1 MNVCRT
7 TGLTIEQQERW
18 PFLYSHLSSDI
29 EVPSL
34 TNIDEQFIIEMDK
47 EISKI
52 IKNVGDAKSKSRESL
67 TRHLTRLLERRFQK
81 NAKVEAFGSSVT
93 GLSLG
98 TGDLDLCLSF
108 KKEQPKKVLRKVAG
122 LLREEGMMDI
132 QQIPKASIP
141 IVKFKDSRS
150 GLDVDISIE
159 NRLAIHNSKM
169 LKGYAQDKRVR
180 EFILMVK
187 YWASRRGINTAYEG
201 TLSSYAWT
209 LIAIQHLQMTNPP
222 VAPNRQK
229 GTKPNLIEIHGNS
242 FDVSSDSSSFE
253 SKNQQTLAPLLIG
266 FFDRFA
272 TRWDWN
278 EMVVSIRNGSH
289 LNAEKKKWS
298 HSGPLPLEVVTGQSK
313 NRMEHIMPIED
324 PFDHEH
330 DLSRV
335 VKAEGAMTIQEEFMR
350 ALHLLSE
357 GTSWKEICKPIFE
370 IDEEPEDFF
379 HDLRTQNTDVLV
391 KTVEEMKFEVSQIE
405 EHIHSLVTERQNS
418 KELLD
423 LLRGT
428 LQETRNVKSNRQSI
442 LSELRPL
449 SMKVQVLRQ
458 TRDGINDRIAIPT
471 KRIHQEMVR
480 MFNSLTSEVDV
491 FNTQSLGREKGDFS
505 YFFELQAMYKASL
518 ESNQAHQEFIR
529 LRREQNKEYKALKE
543 TRTEEENV
551 LNRLIEGNPE
561 LKGINLHPKTV
572 KEYQHNANKLQKS
585 INIQY
590 SKKHELRREIG
601 RVEAWIRIASSKNK
615 RRQRIDSKPRQN
627 LRQAPPVNINEVRER
642 ASSGGSFS
650 LNELD
655 ALLSKR
661 GISGIESKE
670 KSPTSNQSDRRKS
683 GRKKS
688 TYRVDPR
695 QGRKRGKK
703 QSRNNV

>member
-1 MNVCRT
+1 MTACRT
-7 TGLTIEQQERW
+7 TGLTLEQQERW

-29 EVPSL
+29 EIPSL
-34 TNIDEQFIIEMDK
+34 TDVDEQFIIEMDK

-52 IKNVGDAKSKSRESL
+52 LKHIGDGKAKSRESL
-67 TRHLTRLLERRFQK
+67 TRHLTGLLQRRFQR
-81 NAKVEAFGSSVT
+81 NAKVQAFGSSVT

-132 QQIPKASIP
+132 QQIPKAKIP
-141 IVKFKDSRS
+141 IVKFTDSRS

-159 NRLAIHNSKM
+159 NRLAIYNSKM
-169 LKGYAQDKRVR
+169 LKSYAQDKRVR
-180 EFILMVK
+180 EFILMIK
-187 YWASRRGINTAYEG
+187 YWAGRRGINTAFEG

-209 LIAIQHLQMTNPP
+209 LISIQHLQMTNPP

-229 GTKPNLIEIHGNS
+229 GNKKNLFEINGTSYDISH
-242 FDVSSDSSSFE
+242 DSSPFE
-253 SKNQQTLAPLLIG
+253 SENQQTLASLLIA

-278 EMVVSIRNGSH
+278 EMVVSIRNGSP
-289 LNAEKKKWS
+289 LNAEKKKWT
-298 HSGPLPLEVVTGQSK
+298 HTGPLPLEVVTGQSN

-324 PFDHEH
+324 PFDHDH

-335 VKAEGAMTIQEEFMR
+335 VKPEGAMTIQEEFMR

-357 GTSWKEICKPIFE
+357 GTSWKQICTPVME

-379 HDLRTQNTDVLV
+379 HDLRTQNTDTL
-391 KTVEEMKFEVSQIE
+391 KTTLEEMKAKVTGVE
-405 EHIHSLVTERQNS
+405 EHIQSLVTERQNS

-442 LSELRPL
+442 LAELRPL
-449 SMKVQVLRQ
+449 SMKVQELRQ

-471 KRIHQEMVR
+471 KRIRQEMVR
-480 MFNSLTSEVDV
+480 MFDSLTAEVDI
-491 FNTQSLGREKGDFS
+491 FNTQNLGKERGDFS
-505 YFFELQAMYKASL
+505 YFFELQAMYKASI
-518 ESNQAHQEFIR
+518 ESNEAHQEFIR
-529 LRREQNKEYKALKE
+529 LKREQNKEYKALKK
-543 TRTEEENV
+543 TNSEEEDV
-551 LNRLIEGNPE
+551 LNRLIEKNPE

-572 KEYQHNANKLQKS
+572 KEFQHNANKLQKS

-590 SKKHELRREIG
+590 SKKHELKREIG
-601 RVEAWIRIASSKNK
+601 RIEAWIRIAASKGNQ
-615 RRQRIDSKPRQN
+615 RQRNDSKPRVHR
-627 LRQAPPVNINEVRER
+627 RQAPAVNINEVRER

-655 ALLSKR
+655 AILSEG
-661 GISGIESKE
+661 GIKTIESKE
-670 KSPTSNQSDRRKS
+670 KSSTITQSERRKS
-683 GRKKS
+683 GRKKA

-695 QGRKRGKK
+695 QGRKRGNK
-703 QSRNNV
+703 QSRK

>member
-1 MNVCRT
+1 MTVCKA
-7 TGLTIEQQERW
+7 TGLTLEQQERW
-18 PFLYSHLSSDI
+18 PFLYNHLSSDI
-29 EVPSL
+29 DIPSL
-34 TNIDEQFIIEMDK
+34 TNIDEEYMIELNK
-47 EISKI
+47 ELTKI
-52 IKNVGDAKSKSRESL
+52 LKHVGDGKARSRESL
-67 TRHLTRLLERRFQK
+67 TKHLTGLLQRRFQR
-81 NAKVEAFGSSVT
+81 NAKVQAFGSSVT

-132 QQIPKASIP
+132 QQIPKAKIP
-141 IVKFKDSRS
+141 IVKFTDSRS

-159 NRLAIHNSKM
+159 NRLAIYNSKM
-169 LKGYAQDKRVR
+169 LKNYAQDKRVR
-180 EFILMVK
+180 EFILMIK

-209 LIAIQHLQMTNPP
+209 LISIQHLQMTNPP

-229 GTKPNLIEIHGNS
+229 GNKKNLLEINGQSYDISN
-242 FDVSSDSSSFE
+242 DSSRFE
-253 SKNQQTLAPLLIG
+253 SKNQQTLASLLVS

-278 EMVVSIRNGSH
+278 EMVVSIRNGGP
-289 LNAEKKKWS
+289 LNAEKKKWT
-298 HSGPLPLEVVTGQSK
+298 HTGPLPLEVVTGQSN

-335 VKAEGAMTIQEEFMR
+335 VKPEGAMTIQEEFMR

-357 GTSWKEICKPIFE
+357 GKSWKHICTPIMD

-379 HDLRTQNTDVLV
+379 HDLRTQNTDVL
-391 KTVEEMKFEVSQIE
+391 KTSLEAMKSEVIDVE
-405 EHIHSLVTERQNS
+405 EHIQSLVTERQNS

-428 LQETRNVKSNRQSI
+428 LKETRNVKSNRQSI

-449 SMKVQVLRQ
+449 SLKVQELRK
-458 TRDGINDRIAIPT
+458 TRDGINERIAIPT

-480 MFNSLTSEVDV
+480 MFDSLTSEVDV
-491 FNTQSLGREKGDFS
+491 FNTQSLGRERGDFS
-505 YFFELQAMYKASL
+505 YFFELQAMYKASI
-518 ESNQAHQEFIR
+518 ESNEAHQEFIR
-529 LRREQNKEYKALKE
+529 LRREQNKEYKALKD
-543 TRTEEENV
+543 TNSQEEDV
-551 LNRLIEGNPE
+551 LNRLIEKNPE

-572 KEYQHNANKLQKS
+572 KEFQQNANKLQKS

-590 SKKHELRREIG
+590 SKKHELKREIG
-601 RVEAWIRIASSKNK
+601 RIEAWIRIAANK
-615 RRQRIDSKPRQN
+615 GQQRQRKDSKPRVN
-627 LRQAPPVNINEVRER
+627 RRQAPSVNINEVRER

-655 ALLSKR
+655 ALLSKG
-661 GISGIESKE
+661 GISGIESTKP
-670 KSPTSNQSDRRKS
+670 SSTSNQSERRKS

-703 QSRNNV
+703 QSRK

>member
-1 MNVCRT
+1 MTTCRT
-7 TGLTIEQQERW
+7 TGLTSEQQERW

-29 EVPSL
+29 EIPSL
-34 TNIDEQFIIEMDK
+34 TDVDEQFIMEMDK

-52 IKNVGDAKSKSRESL
+52 LKHIGDGKAKSRESL
-67 TRHLTRLLERRFQK
+67 TRHLTGLLQRRFQR
-81 NAKVEAFGSSVT
+81 NAKVQAFGSSVT

-132 QQIPKASIP
+132 QQIPKAKIP
-141 IVKFKDSRS
+141 IVKFTDSRS

-159 NRLAIHNSKM
+159 NRLAIYNSKM

-180 EFILMVK
+180 EFILMIK
-187 YWASRRGINTAYEG
+187 YWASRRGINTAFEG

-209 LIAIQHLQMTNPP
+209 LISIQHLQMTNPP

-229 GTKPNLIEIHGNS
+229 GGKKNLFEING
-242 FDVSSDSSSFE
+242 VSYDISNDSSPFE
-253 SKNQQTLAPLLIG
+253 SKNQQTLAPLLIS

-278 EMVVSIRNGSH
+278 AMVVSIRNGSP
-289 LNAEKKKWS
+289 LNAEKKRWT
-298 HSGPLPLEVVTGQSK
+298 HTGPLPLEVVTGQSN

-335 VKAEGAMTIQEEFMR
+335 VKPEGAMTIQEEFMR

-357 GTSWKEICKPIFE
+357 GKSWKQICTPVME
-370 IDEEPEDFF
+370 MDEEPEDFF
-379 HDLRTQNTDVLV
+379 HDLRTQNTDIL
-391 KTVEEMKFEVSQIE
+391 KKSLEGMKSEVTHVE
-405 EHIHSLVTERQNS
+405 EHIQSLVTERQNS

-428 LQETRNVKSNRQSI
+428 MQETRNVKSNRQSI

-449 SMKVQVLRQ
+449 SMKVQELRQ
-458 TRDGINDRIAIPT
+458 TRDGINERIAIPT

-480 MFNSLTSEVDV
+480 MFGSLTSEVDV
-491 FNTQSLGREKGDFS
+491 FNAQSLGRERGDFS
-505 YFFELQAMYKASL
+505 YFFELQAMYKASI
-518 ESNQAHQEFIR
+518 ESNEAHQEFIR
-529 LRREQNKEYKALKE
+529 LRREQNKEYKALKD
-543 TRTEEENV
+543 TNLQEEDV
-551 LNRLIEGNPE
+551 LKRLIEKNPE
-561 LKGINLHPKTV
+561 LEGINLHPKTV
-572 KEYQHNANKLQKS
+572 KEFQLNANKLQKS

-590 SKKHELRREIG
+590 SKKHELKREIG
-601 RVEAWIRIASSKNK
+601 RIEAWIRIATSKSNQ
-615 RRQRIDSKPRQN
+615 RQRKDSKPREN
-627 LRQAPPVNINEVRER
+627 RRQAPSVNINEVRER

-655 ALLSKR
+655 ALLSKG
-661 GISGIESKE
+661 GISGIESTQR
-670 KSPTSNQSDRRKS
+670 PATANQSDRRKS
-683 GRKKS
+683 GRKKPA
-688 TYRVDPR
+688 YRVDPR

-703 QSRNNV
+703 QSRK

>member
-1 MNVCRT
+1 MTACRT
-7 TGLTIEQQERW
+7 TGLTLEQQERW

-29 EVPSL
+29 EIPSL
-34 TNIDEQFIIEMDK
+34 TDVDEQFIIEMDK

-52 IKNVGDAKSKSRESL
+52 LKHIGDGKAKSRESL
-67 TRHLTRLLERRFQK
+67 TRHLTGLLQRRFQR
-81 NAKVEAFGSSVT
+81 NAKVQAFGSSVT

-132 QQIPKASIP
+132 QQIPKAKIP
-141 IVKFKDSRS
+141 IVKFTDSRS

-159 NRLAIHNSKM
+159 NRLAIYNSKM
-169 LKGYAQDKRVR
+169 LKSYAQDKRVR
-180 EFILMVK
+180 EFILMIK
-187 YWASRRGINTAYEG
+187 YWAGRRGINTAFEG

-209 LIAIQHLQMTNPP
+209 LISIQHLQMTNPP

-229 GTKPNLIEIHGNS
+229 GNKKNLFEINGTSYDISH
-242 FDVSSDSSSFE
+242 DSSPFE
-253 SKNQQTLAPLLIG
+253 SENQQTLASLIIA

-278 EMVVSIRNGSH
+278 EMVVSIRNGSP
-289 LNAEKKKWS
+289 LNAEKKKWT
-298 HSGPLPLEVVTGQSK
+298 HTGPLPLEVVTGQSN

-324 PFDHEH
+324 PFDHDH

-335 VKAEGAMTIQEEFMR
+335 VKPEGAMTIQEEFMR

-357 GTSWKEICKPIFE
+357 GTSWKQICTPVME

-379 HDLRTQNTDVLV
+379 HDLRTQNTDTL
-391 KTVEEMKFEVSQIE
+391 KTTLEEMKAKVTGVE
-405 EHIHSLVTERQNS
+405 EHIQSLVTERQNS

-442 LSELRPL
+442 LAELRPL
-449 SMKVQVLRQ
+449 SMKVQELRQ

-471 KRIHQEMVR
+471 KRIRQEMVR
-480 MFNSLTSEVDV
+480 MFDSLTAEVDI
-491 FNTQSLGREKGDFS
+491 FNTQNLGKERGDFS
-505 YFFELQAMYKASL
+505 YFFELQAMYKASI
-518 ESNQAHQEFIR
+518 ESNEAHQEFIR
-529 LRREQNKEYKALKE
+529 LRREQNKEYKALKK
-543 TRTEEENV
+543 TNSEEEDV
-551 LNRLIEGNPE
+551 LNRLIEKNPE

-572 KEYQHNANKLQKS
+572 KEFQHNANKLQKS

-590 SKKHELRREIG
+590 SKKHELKREIG
-601 RVEAWIRIASSKNK
+601 RIEAWIRIAASKGNQ
-615 RRQRIDSKPRQN
+615 RQRNDSKPRVHR
-627 LRQAPPVNINEVRER
+627 RQAPAVNINEVRER

-655 ALLSKR
+655 AILSEG
-661 GISGIESKE
+661 GIKTIESKE
-670 KSPTSNQSDRRKS
+670 KSSTITQSERRKS
-683 GRKKS
+683 GRKKA

-695 QGRKRGKK
+695 QGRKRGNK
-703 QSRNNV
+703 QSRK

>member
-1 MNVCRT
+1 MTACRT
-7 TGLTIEQQERW
+7 TGLTLEQQERW

-29 EVPSL
+29 EIPSL
-34 TNIDEQFIIEMDK
+34 TDVDEQFIIEMDK

-52 IKNVGDAKSKSRESL
+52 LKHIGDGKAKSRESL
-67 TRHLTRLLERRFQK
+67 TRHLTGLLQRRFQR
-81 NAKVEAFGSSVT
+81 NAKVQAFGSSVT

-132 QQIPKASIP
+132 QQIPKAKIP
-141 IVKFKDSRS
+141 IVKFTDSRS

-159 NRLAIHNSKM
+159 NRLAIYNSKM
-169 LKGYAQDKRVR
+169 LKSYAQDKRVR
-180 EFILMVK
+180 EFILMIK
-187 YWASRRGINTAYEG
+187 YWAGRRGINTAFEG

-209 LIAIQHLQMTNPP
+209 LISIQHLQMTNPP

-229 GTKPNLIEIHGNS
+229 GNKKNLFEINGTSYDISH
-242 FDVSSDSSSFE
+242 DSSPFE
-253 SKNQQTLAPLLIG
+253 SENQQTLASLIIA

-278 EMVVSIRNGSH
+278 EMVVSIRNGSP
-289 LNAEKKKWS
+289 LNAEKKKWT
-298 HSGPLPLEVVTGQSK
+298 HTGPLPLEVVTGQSN

-324 PFDHEH
+324 PFDHDH

-335 VKAEGAMTIQEEFMR
+335 VKPEGAMTIQEEFMR

-357 GTSWKEICKPIFE
+357 GTSWKQICTPVME

-379 HDLRTQNTDVLV
+379 HDLRTQNTDTL
-391 KTVEEMKFEVSQIE
+391 KTTLEEMKAEVTGVE
-405 EHIHSLVTERQNS
+405 EHIQSLVTERQNS

-442 LSELRPL
+442 LAELRPL
-449 SMKVQVLRQ
+449 SMKVQELRQ

-471 KRIHQEMVR
+471 KRIRQEMVR
-480 MFNSLTSEVDV
+480 MFDSLTAEVDI
-491 FNTQSLGREKGDFS
+491 FNTQNLGKERGDFS
-505 YFFELQAMYKASL
+505 YFFELQAMYKASI
-518 ESNQAHQEFIR
+518 ESNEAHQEFIR
-529 LRREQNKEYKALKE
+529 LRREQNKEYKALKK
-543 TRTEEENV
+543 TNSEEEDV
-551 LNRLIEGNPE
+551 LNRLIEKNPE

-572 KEYQHNANKLQKS
+572 KEFQHNANKLQKS

-590 SKKHELRREIG
+590 SKKHELKREIG
-601 RVEAWIRIASSKNK
+601 RIEAWIRIAASKGNQ
-615 RRQRIDSKPRQN
+615 RQRNDSKPRVHR
-627 LRQAPPVNINEVRER
+627 RQAPAVNINEVRER

-655 ALLSKR
+655 AILSEG
-661 GISGIESKE
+661 GIKTIESKE
-670 KSPTSNQSDRRKS
+670 KSSTITQSERRKS
-683 GRKKS
+683 GRKKA

-695 QGRKRGKK
+695 QGRKRGNK
-703 QSRNNV
+703 QSRK

>member
-1 MNVCRT
+1 MTACKI
-7 TGLTIEQQERW
+7 TGLTLEQQERW
-18 PFLYSHLSSDI
+18 PFLYSHLSTDI
-29 EVPSL
+29 DIPSL
-34 TNIDEQFIIEMDK
+34 NDIDGEYLIEMEK

-52 IKNVGDAKSKSRESL
+52 LKHVGDGKARSRESL
-67 TRHLTRLLERRFQK
+67 TRHLTGLLQRRFQR
-81 NAKVEAFGSSVT
+81 NAKVQAFGSSVT

-132 QQIPKASIP
+132 QQIPKAKIP
-141 IVKFKDSRS
+141 IVKFTDTRS

-159 NRLAIHNSKM
+159 NRLAIYNSKM

-180 EFILMVK
+180 EFILMIK
-187 YWASRRGINTAYEG
+187 YWASRRGINTAFEG

-209 LIAIQHLQMTNPP
+209 LISIQHLQMTNPP

-229 GTKPNLIEIHGNS
+229 GIKKNLIEIDGNTYDIS
-242 FDVSSDSSSFE
+242 NDVSAFE
-253 SKNQQTLAPLLIG
+253 SKNQQTLASLLIA

-278 EMVVSIRNGSH
+278 EMVVSIRNGSP
-289 LNAEKKKWS
+289 LNAEKKRWT
-298 HSGPLPLEVVTGQSK
+298 HTGPLPLEVVTGQSN
-313 NRMEHIMPIED
+313 NRMEHVMPIED

-335 VKAEGAMTIQEEFMR
+335 VKPEGAMTIQEEFMR

-357 GTSWKEICKPIFE
+357 GKSWKQICTPVME

-379 HDLRTQNTDVLV
+379 HDLRTQNTDVL
-391 KTVEEMKFEVSQIE
+391 KTSLEGMKSEVTSVE
-405 EHIHSLVTERQNS
+405 EHIQSLVTERQNS

-428 LQETRNVKSNRQSI
+428 LRETRNVKSNRQSI

-449 SMKVQVLRQ
+449 SMKVQELRK

-480 MFNSLTSEVDV
+480 MFDSLTSEVDV
-491 FNTQSLGREKGDFS
+491 FNTQTLGREKGDFS
-505 YFFELQAMYKASL
+505 YFFELQAMYKASI
-518 ESNQAHQEFIR
+518 ESNEAHQEFIR
-529 LRREQNKEYKALKE
+529 LRREQNKEYKALKD
-543 TRTEEENV
+543 TNSQEEDV
-551 LNRLIEGNPE
+551 LNKLIEKNPE

-572 KEYQHNANKLQKS
+572 KEFQHNANKLQKS

-590 SKKHELRREIG
+590 SKKHELKREIG
-601 RVEAWIRIASSKNK
+601 RIEAWIRIASSKANQRK
-615 RRQRIDSKPRQN
+615 RNDSKPRAER
-627 LRQAPPVNINEVRER
+627 RQAPSVNINEVRER

-655 ALLSKR
+655 ALLSKG
-661 GISGIESKE
+661 GISGIE
-670 KSPTSNQSDRRKS
+670 TSERSSTPNQSERRKS

-703 QSRNNV
+703 QSRN

>member
-7 TGLTIEQQERW
+7 TGLTAEQQERW

-601 RVEAWIRIASSKNK
+601 RIEAWIRIASSKNK
-615 RRQRIDSKPRQN
+615 QRQRKDSKPRQH
-627 LRQAPPVNINEVRER
+627 RREAPSVNINEVRER
-642 ASSGGSFS
+642 ASTGGSFS

-655 ALLSKR
+655 ALLSKG

-670 KSPTSNQSDRRKS
+670 KTSTSGQSERRKS

-703 QSRNNV
+703 QSRN

>member
-1 MNVCRT
+1 MSACKT
-7 TGLTIEQQERW
+7 TGLTLEQQERW

-29 EVPSL
+29 EIPSL
-34 TNIDEQFIIEMDK
+34 TDIDEQFILEMDK
-47 EISKI
+47 EVSRILKHI
-52 IKNVGDAKSKSRESL
+52 GDGKAKSRESL
-67 TRHLTRLLERRFQK
+67 TRHLTGLLQRRFQR
-81 NAKVEAFGSSVT
+81 NAKVQAFGSSIT

-132 QQIPKASIP
+132 QQIPKAKIP
-141 IVKFKDSRS
+141 IVKFTDSRS

-159 NRLAIHNSKM
+159 NRLAIYNSKM

-180 EFILMVK
+180 EFILMIK
-187 YWASRRGINTAYEG
+187 YWASRRGINTAFEG

-209 LIAIQHLQMTNPP
+209 LMSIQHLQMTNPP

-229 GTKPNLIEIHGNS
+229 GNKKNILEIDGNS
-242 FDVSSDSSSFE
+242 YDISNDSSPFE
-253 SKNQQTLAPLLIG
+253 SKNKQTLAPLLIA

-278 EMVVSIRNGSH
+278 EMVVSIRNGGP
-289 LNAEKKKWS
+289 LNAEKKRWT
-298 HSGPLPLEVVTGQSK
+298 HTGPLPLEVVTGQSN

-335 VKAEGAMTIQEEFMR
+335 VKPEGAMTIQEEFMR

-357 GTSWKEICKPIFE
+357 GKSWKQICTPVMEIN
-370 IDEEPEDFF
+370 EEPEDFF
-379 HDLRTQNTDVLV
+379 HDLRTQNTDVL
-391 KTVEEMKFEVSQIE
+391 KASLETMKAEVTDVE
-405 EHIHSLVTERQNS
+405 EHIQSLVTERQNS

-428 LQETRNVKSNRQSI
+428 LKETRNVKSNRQSI

-449 SMKVQVLRQ
+449 SMKVQELRQ

-480 MFNSLTSEVDV
+480 MFDSLTSEVDV
-491 FNTQSLGREKGDFS
+491 FNTQSLGRERGDFS
-505 YFFELQAMYKASL
+505 YFFELQAMYKASI
-518 ESNQAHQEFIR
+518 ESNEAHQEFIR
-529 LRREQNKEYKALKE
+529 LRREQNKEYKALKD
-543 TRTEEENV
+543 TNSQEEDV
-551 LNRLIEGNPE
+551 LNRLIEKNPE

-572 KEYQHNANKLQKS
+572 KEFQQNANKLQKS

-590 SKKHELRREIG
+590 SKKHELKREIG
-601 RVEAWIRIASSKNK
+601 RIEAWIRIAENK
-615 RRQRIDSKPRQN
+615 GNQRQRKDSKPREN
-627 LRQAPPVNINEVRER
+627 RRQAPSVNIKEVRER

-655 ALLSKR
+655 ALLSKG
-661 GISGIESKE
+661 GISGIESTE
-670 KSPTSNQSDRRKS
+670 RSSTSNQSERRKS

-703 QSRNNV
+703 QSRK

>member
-1 MNVCRT
+1 MTACRT
-7 TGLTIEQQERW
+7 TGLTLKQQERW

-29 EVPSL
+29 EIPSL
-34 TNIDEQFIIEMDK
+34 TDVDEQFIIEMDK

-52 IKNVGDAKSKSRESL
+52 LKHIGDGKAKSRESL
-67 TRHLTRLLERRFQK
+67 TRHLTGLLQRRFQR
-81 NAKVEAFGSSVT
+81 NAKVQAFGSSVT

-132 QQIPKASIP
+132 QQIPKAKIP
-141 IVKFKDSRS
+141 IVKFTDSRS
-150 GLDVDISIE
+150 RLDVDISIE
-159 NRLAIHNSKM
+159 NRLAIYNSKM
-169 LKGYAQDKRVR
+169 LKSYAQDKRVR
-180 EFILMVK
+180 EFILMIK
-187 YWASRRGINTAYEG
+187 YWASRRGINTAFEG

-209 LIAIQHLQMTNPP
+209 LISIQHLQMTNPP

-229 GTKPNLIEIHGNS
+229 GNKKNLFEMNGISYDISH
-242 FDVSSDSSSFE
+242 DSSPFE
-253 SKNQQTLAPLLIG
+253 SENQQTLASLLIA

-278 EMVVSIRNGSH
+278 EMVVSIRNGSP
-289 LNAEKKKWS
+289 LNTEKKKWM
-298 HSGPLPLEVVTGQSK
+298 HTGPLPLEVVTGQSN

-335 VKAEGAMTIQEEFMR
+335 VKPEGAMTIQEEFMR

-357 GTSWKEICKPIFE
+357 GTSWKQICTPVME

-379 HDLRTQNTDVLV
+379 HDLRTQNTDTLR
-391 KTVEEMKFEVSQIE
+391 TTLEEMKAEVTGVE
-405 EHIHSLVTERQNS
+405 EHIQSLVTERQNS

-428 LQETRNVKSNRQSI
+428 LQKTRNVKSNRQSI
-442 LSELRPL
+442 LAELRPL
-449 SMKVQVLRQ
+449 SMKVQELRQ

-471 KRIHQEMVR
+471 KRIRQEMVR
-480 MFNSLTSEVDV
+480 MFDSLTAEVDI
-491 FNTQSLGREKGDFS
+491 FNTQNLGKERGDFS
-505 YFFELQAMYKASL
+505 YFFELQAMYKASI
-518 ESNQAHQEFIR
+518 ESNEAHQEFIR
-529 LRREQNKEYKALKE
+529 LRREQNKEYKALKK
-543 TRTEEENV
+543 TNSEEEDV
-551 LNRLIEGNPE
+551 LNRLIEKNPE

-572 KEYQHNANKLQKS
+572 KEFQHNANKLQKS

-590 SKKHELRREIG
+590 SKKHELKREIG
-601 RVEAWIRIASSKNK
+601 RIEAWIRIAASKGNQ
-615 RRQRIDSKPRQN
+615 RQRNDSKPRVHR
-627 LRQAPPVNINEVRER
+627 RQAPAVNINEVRER

-655 ALLSKR
+655 ALLSKG
-661 GISGIESKE
+661 GISGIESTKR
-670 KSPTSNQSDRRKS
+670 SPTPNQSDRRKS
-683 GRKKS
+683 GRKKA

-695 QGRKRGKK
+695 QGRKRGNK
-703 QSRNNV
+703 QSRK

>member
-1 MNVCRT
+1 MTTCKT
-7 TGLTIEQQERW
+7 TGLTLEQQERW

-29 EVPSL
+29 EIPSM
-34 TNIDEQFIIEMDK
+34 TDVDEQYIIEMDK
-47 EISKI
+47 EITKI
-52 IKNVGDAKSKSRESL
+52 LKHIGDGKAKSRESL
-67 TRHLTRLLERRFQK
+67 TRHLTGLLQRRFQR
-81 NAKVEAFGSSVT
+81 NAKVQAFGSSVT

-108 KKEQPKKVLRKVAG
+108 KKDQPKKVLRKVAG

-132 QQIPKASIP
+132 QQIPKAKIP
-141 IVKFKDSRS
+141 IVKFTDSRS

-159 NRLAIHNSKM
+159 NRLAIYNSKM

-180 EFILMVK
+180 EFILMIK
-187 YWASRRGINTAYEG
+187 YWASRRGINTAFEG

-209 LIAIQHLQMTNPP
+209 LISIQHLQMTNPP

-229 GTKPNLIEIHGNS
+229 GNKKDLLEINGVLYDISN
-242 FDVSSDSSSFE
+242 DSSPFE
-253 SKNQQTLAPLLIG
+253 SKNQQSLASLLIS

-278 EMVVSIRNGSH
+278 EMVVSIRNGSP
-289 LNAEKKKWS
+289 LNAEKKRWT
-298 HSGPLPLEVVTGQSK
+298 HTGPLPLEVVTGQSN

-335 VKAEGAMTIQEEFMR
+335 VKPEGAMTIQEEFMR

-357 GTSWKEICKPIFE
+357 GKSWKQICTPVME

-379 HDLRTQNTDVLV
+379 HDLRTQNTDLL
-391 KTVEEMKFEVSQIE
+391 KTNLEEMKNEVTRVE
-405 EHIHSLVTERQNS
+405 EHIQSLVSERQNS

-449 SMKVQVLRQ
+449 SMKVQELRQ

-480 MFNSLTSEVDV
+480 IFDSLTSEVDV
-491 FNTQSLGREKGDFS
+491 FNTQSLGREQGDFS
-505 YFFELQAMYKASL
+505 YFFELQAMYKASI
-518 ESNQAHQEFIR
+518 ESNEAHQEFIR

-543 TRTEEENV
+543 TNLQEEDV
-551 LNRLIEGNPE
+551 LNRLIEKNPE

-572 KEYQHNANKLQKS
+572 KEFQHNANKLQKS
-585 INIQY
+585 INLQY
-590 SKKHELRREIG
+590 SKKHELKREIG
-601 RVEAWIRIASSKNK
+601 RIEAWIRIATSKGNQ
-615 RRQRIDSKPRQN
+615 RQRKDAKPREN
-627 LRQAPPVNINEVRER
+627 RRQAPAVNINEVRER

-655 ALLSKR
+655 ALLSKG
-661 GISGIESKE
+661 GISGIESTQR
-670 KSPTSNQSDRRKS
+670 SSTPNQSERRKS
-683 GRKKS
+683 GRKKAA
-688 TYRVDPR
+688 YRVDPR

-703 QSRNNV
+703 QSRK

>member
-7 TGLTIEQQERW
+7 TGLTVEQQERW
-18 PFLYSHLSSDI
+18 PFLYSHLSSEI
-29 EVPSL
+29 EIPSL
-34 TNIDEQFIIEMDK
+34 NDMDEQFIIEMDK
-47 EISKI
+47 EISRILKH
-52 IKNVGDAKSKSRESL
+52 VGDGKAKSRESL
-67 TRHLTRLLERRFQK
+67 TRHLKGLLQRRFQR

-132 QQIPKASIP
+132 QQIPRAKIP
-141 IVKFKDSRS
+141 IVKFNDSRS
-150 GLDVDISIE
+150 GLEVDISIE

-169 LKGYAQDKRVR
+169 LKSYAQDKRVR
-180 EFILMVK
+180 EFILMIK

-209 LIAIQHLQMTNPP
+209 LMSIQHLQMTNPP
-222 VAPNRQK
+222 VAPNRQS
-229 GTKPNLIEIHGNS
+229 GNKPNLVEINGESYDISN
-242 FDVSSDSSSFE
+242 DSSPFE
-253 SKNQQTLAPLLIG
+253 SENKQSLASLLIT

-278 EMVVSIRNGSH
+278 EMVVSIRNGGP
-289 LNAEKKKWS
+289 LNAEKKRWT
-298 HSGPLPLEVVTGQSK
+298 HTGPLPLEVVTGQSK
-313 NRMEHIMPIED
+313 NRMEHVMPIED

-330 DLSRV
+330 DLSRI

-357 GTSWKEICKPIFE
+357 GKSWKEICTPVME

-379 HDLRTQNTDVLV
+379 HDLRTQNIDLLRQSLD
-391 KTVEEMKFEVSQIE
+391 EMKTEVTQVE
-405 EHIHSLVTERQNS
+405 EHIQSLVTERQNS

-442 LSELRPL
+442 LAELRPL
-449 SMKVQVLRQ
+449 SMKVQELRQ

-471 KRIHQEMVR
+471 KRIRQEMVR
-480 MFNSLTSEVDV
+480 MFDSLTAEVDV
-491 FNTQSLGREKGDFS
+491 FNTQNLGKEKGDFS
-505 YFFELQAMYKASL
+505 YFFELQAMYKASI
-518 ESNQAHQEFIR
+518 ESNEAHQEFIR
-529 LRREQNKEYKALKE
+529 LRREQNKEYKALKK
-543 TRTEEENV
+543 TNSKEEDV
-551 LNRLIEGNPE
+551 LNRLIEKNPE

-572 KEYQHNANKLQKS
+572 KEFQQNANKLQKS

-601 RVEAWIRIASSKNK
+601 RIEAWIRIAASKGKQRPK
-615 RRQRIDSKPRQN
+615 RDSKPRTAR
-627 LRQAPPVNINEVRER
+627 RQAPAVNINEVRER
-642 ASSGGSFS
+642 ASTGGSFS

-655 ALLSKR
+655 ALLSKG

-670 KSPTSNQSDRRKS
+670 KASTSNQSDRRKS

-703 QSRNNV
+703 QSRK